1 MSGPEREAE
10 DAGEATEE
18 PERSAAPAGAG
29 VLRIAGSPPRVV
41 RLSRKALAS
50 IGVVAGLGVGGALIY
65 ALQSPG
71 HAPSENLYD
80 TENSNRA
87 EQVTS
92 APASYADGDGD
103 GDGAGAASSGDPGG
117 ASANGQPD
125 GSISPTGSEGS
136 APPPD
141 PRAIAAEQARARKL
155 AEQESARTSR
165 LFLAGETAGKHDPV
179 TPPPPLTPGAELAA
193 IAPTAPPT
201 PTAKRQ
207 SFLEAR
213 SGRAAES
220 DARILEPASPY
231 LLQAGSV
238 IAAALITGIRSDL
251 PGQITAQVTQNIYDS
266 PTGQIL
272 LVPQGSRLIGEY
284 DSEIDAGQTRALLAW
299 DRLILPGGR
308 SIQLDRMPGTDA
320 AGKSGLQDRTDYHWG
335 SIFKAA
341 LISTLLG
348 ASTEL
353 VTADDSDLVR
363 ALRHGTQ
370 DTVSQTGRQLVERQ
384 LSVPPTLTV
393 RPGFTLQVIVTRD
406 LVFEPQGGAQ

>member
-10 DAGEATEE
+10 DSREAAEE

-50 IGVVAGLGVGGALIY
+50 IGVAAGLGVGGALIY

-92 APASYADGDGD
+92 APASYADGDG
-103 GDGAGAASSGDPGG
+103 AGAASPGDPGG
-117 ASANGQPD
+117 AMANGQPD

-165 LFLAGETAGKHDPV
+165 LFLAGETAGNLDPV
-179 TPPPPLTPGAELAA
+179 APAPSLTRGPEPAA